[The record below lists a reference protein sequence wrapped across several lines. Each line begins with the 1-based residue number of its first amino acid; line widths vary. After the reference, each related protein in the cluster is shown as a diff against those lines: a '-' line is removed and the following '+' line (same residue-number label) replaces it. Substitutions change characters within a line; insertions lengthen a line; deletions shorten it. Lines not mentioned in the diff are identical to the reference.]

1 MTCRAFLLKGCSNES
16 PAKRNPSYREDHV
29 KNVAL
34 VVAVFALPLVL
45 AAFATGWTLSDPE
58 TKVPQPATPKP
69 QPVASTAPTEDTVP
83 QVIAEED
90 VPGKD
95 LAGLPRYPGSTRVG
109 YRQEHYEGFARTR
122 AEYVTNAGSDEIRTF
137 YRRFFASEGWVV
149 ADLGFSPEKWYFF
162 VVKDEREALIEIHA
176 LRRPILV
183 EIKLTGPERTSA
195 AKAPTS
201 SPSVRPPKPLPG
213 DDEEKE
219 GVDDYEG
226 GDDRV
231 SSGGSKR

>member
-1 MTCRAFLLKGCSNES
+1 M
-16 PAKRNPSYREDHV
+16 

-45 AAFATGWTLSDPE
+45 TAFATGWTLSDLE
-58 TKVPQPATPKP
+58 TKFPQPATPKP
-69 QPVASTAPTEDTVP
+69 QPVASTAPTEDTVLR
-83 QVIAEED
+83 VVAEED

-95 LAGLPRYPGSTRVG
+95 LADLPRYPGSTRVG
-109 YRQEHYEGFARTR
+109 YRQEHSEDFARTR
-122 AEYVTNAGSDEIRTF
+122 AEYITSVGSDEIRMF
-137 YRRFFASEGWVV
+137 YRRFFDSEGWVV

-183 EIKLTGPERTSA
+183 EIELTEPERTSA
-195 AKAPTS
+195 AKAPAS
-201 SPSVRPPKPLPG
+201 SPSVRPVPKPLPE
-213 DDEEKE
+213 DDEENE

-226 GDDRV
+226 GDD
-231 SSGGSKR
+231 